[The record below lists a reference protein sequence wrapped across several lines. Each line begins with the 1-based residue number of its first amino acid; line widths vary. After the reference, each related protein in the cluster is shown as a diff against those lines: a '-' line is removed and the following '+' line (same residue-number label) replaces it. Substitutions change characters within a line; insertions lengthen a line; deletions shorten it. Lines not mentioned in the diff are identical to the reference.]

1 MPRPIPPDATTYPD
15 PAVPR
20 NRPGT
25 GRESAQDIYD
35 FIKTLRN
42 PEMLKMLVQQMGS
55 ATQATAAPVSTGT
68 VSPEQRRMQ
77 MLREAERVK
86 ALRTRRPEYT
96 AAQGEAIDPRALLT
110 NLLAY
115 PGDVLKSLPEMG
127 QTINTL
133 LYDLPKNP
141 RLQLGKRAIEGLPAA
156 VSKAQS
162 LGMTGIAD
170 VAGQYLSES
179 PAEALEWGMGGL
191 PMKTPRALSKLKGV
205 QKKALGDS
213 QRELNLK
220 RFKSESVV
228 QEPVFHGSTAV
239 FDEFKEGDIGFHFG
253 TAEAANER
261 LQDLGRHPRFS
272 DSYPNQGNIGKFH
285 IRLERPL
292 EMHDVGDWDRDYIVH
307 GALEDLVDNG
317 DLQGPLPPLIPAP
330 KYPTK
335 STDRDINNANLAQ
348 MQEWLK
354 AQGHDGIIYRN
365 MGEGTLYKYG
375 SDSNGIYILNKK
387 TGEKE
392 YYNESGEPFWDT
404 EEASEEVRNL
414 GELEGDYSYIV
425 FNANQIKSATGNR
438 GTFSLK
444 SDSPLKAIAVA
455 GGGTAAYMANQND

>member
-162 LGMTGIAD
+162 LGMTGI
-170 VAGQYLSES
+170 
-179 PAEALEWGMGGL
+179 
-191 PMKTPRALSKLKGV
+191 
-205 QKKALGDS
+205 
-213 QRELNLK
+213 
-220 RFKSESVV
+220 
-228 QEPVFHGSTAV
+228 
-239 FDEFKEGDIGFHFG
+239 
-253 TAEAANER
+253 
-261 LQDLGRHPRFS
+261 
-272 DSYPNQGNIGKFH
+272 
-285 IRLERPL
+285 
-292 EMHDVGDWDRDYIVH
+292 
-307 GALEDLVDNG
+307 
-317 DLQGPLPPLIPAP
+317 
-330 KYPTK
+330 
-335 STDRDINNANLAQ
+335 
-348 MQEWLK
+348 
-354 AQGHDGIIYRN
+354 
-365 MGEGTLYKYG
+365 
-375 SDSNGIYILNKK
+375 
-387 TGEKE
+387 
-392 YYNESGEPFWDT
+392 
-404 EEASEEVRNL
+404 
-414 GELEGDYSYIV
+414 
-425 FNANQIKSATGNR
+425 
-438 GTFSLK
+438 
-444 SDSPLKAIAVA
+444 
-455 GGGTAAYMANQND
+455 